1 MLTYLYDTLRPIQ
14 KSIQFAKVFLDFKAF
29 HLYNISIKP
38 IQKGVFN
45 LQNYYTISD
54 LTHRLITKYEIED
67 NENNFKAVR
76 TKVVRTL
83 KELKINVL
91 KKDQTGFISQS
102 DCLTIEYR
110 ITNYLLKRSSMTEER
125 REQYRKYV
133 DDYYKGEEARQKY
146 DDELASMT
154 QAERYEKERQDELE
168 YIKPVSEDQITRAMI
183 KALFNLFFTPI
194 DIEQWNKDHEL
205 LQSIFYHSTDDE
217 DFTDIE
223 TFRALERY
231 NNPHMYYTKKRER
244 PLI

>member
-1 MLTYLYDTLRPIQ
+1 M
-14 KSIQFAKVFLDFKAF
+14 
-29 HLYNISIKP
+29 
-38 IQKGVFN
+38 FN

-54 LTHRLITKYEIED
+54 LTHHLITKYEIED

-76 TKVVRTL
+76 AKLVRMI
-83 KELKINVL
+83 KELNINVL

-125 REQYRKYV
+125 REQYRKYI
-133 DDYYKGEEARQKY
+133 DDYYEREKAAQRYQ
-146 DDELASMT
+146 DELESMT
-154 QAERYEKERQDELE
+154 QDEQYEKMRQDELE

-183 KALFNLFFTPI
+183 TALFNLFFEPI

-205 LQSIFYHSTDDE
+205 LQSIFDYSTDDE

-231 NNPHMYYTKKRER
+231 NNPHMFYTKKRER

>member
-1 MLTYLYDTLRPIQ
+1 M
-14 KSIQFAKVFLDFKAF
+14 
-29 HLYNISIKP
+29 
-38 IQKGVFN
+38 
-45 LQNYYTISD
+45 QNYYTISD
-54 LTHRLITKYEIED
+54 LTHHLITKYEIED

-76 TKVVRTL
+76 AKLVRMI
-83 KELKINVL
+83 KELNINVL

-110 ITNYLLKRSSMTEER
+110 ITNYLLKRSSMPKER
-125 REQYRKYV
+125 LEQYFKYV
-133 DDYYKGEEARQKY
+133 DDYYKGEEAAQRYQ
-146 DDELASMT
+146 DELDSMT
-154 QAERYEKERQDELE
+154 QEERYEKERQDELE

-205 LQSIFYHSTDDE
+205 LQSIFDYSTDE
-217 DFTDIE
+217 LDFTDIE

-231 NNPHMYYTKKRER
+231 NNPHMYYTTKRER

>member
-1 MLTYLYDTLRPIQ
+1 M
-14 KSIQFAKVFLDFKAF
+14 
-29 HLYNISIKP
+29 
-38 IQKGVFN
+38 FN

-54 LTHRLITKYEIED
+54 LTHHLITKYEIED

-76 TKVVRTL
+76 AKLVRTI
-83 KELKINVL
+83 KELNINVP

-125 REQYRKYV
+125 REQYRKYI
-133 DDYYKGEEARQKY
+133 DDYYEREKAAQRY
-146 DDELASMT
+146 RDELESMT
-154 QAERYEKERQDELE
+154 QDEQYEKMRQDELE
-168 YIKPVSEDQITRAMI
+168 YIKPVSEEQITRAMI
-183 KALFNLFFTPI
+183 TALFNLFFEPI

-205 LQSIFYHSTDDE
+205 LQSIFDYSTDDE

-231 NNPHMYYTKKRER
+231 NNPHMYYTQKREK

>member
-1 MLTYLYDTLRPIQ
+1 
-14 KSIQFAKVFLDFKAF
+14 
-29 HLYNISIKP
+29 
-38 IQKGVFN
+38 VFN

-54 LTHRLITKYEIED
+54 LTHHLITKYEIED

-76 TKVVRTL
+76 AKLVRTI
-83 KELKINVL
+83 KELNINVP

-125 REQYRKYV
+125 REQYRKYI
-133 DDYYKGEEARQKY
+133 DDYYEREKAAQRY
-146 DDELASMT
+146 RDELESMT
-154 QAERYEKERQDELE
+154 QDEQYEKMRQDELE
-168 YIKPVSEDQITRAMI
+168 YIKPVSEEQITRAMI
-183 KALFNLFFTPI
+183 TALFNLFFEPI

-205 LQSIFYHSTDDE
+205 LQSIFDYSTDDE

-231 NNPHMYYTKKRER
+231 NNPHMFYTQKRER

>member
-1 MLTYLYDTLRPIQ
+1 M
-14 KSIQFAKVFLDFKAF
+14 
-29 HLYNISIKP
+29 
-38 IQKGVFN
+38 
-45 LQNYYTISD
+45 QNYYTISD
-54 LTHRLITKYEIED
+54 LTHHLITKYEIED

-76 TKVVRTL
+76 AKVVRTIKDL
-83 KELKINVL
+83 NINVP

-125 REQYRKYV
+125 REQYRKYI
-133 DDYYKGEEARQKY
+133 DDYYEREKAAQRY
-146 DDELASMT
+146 RDELESMT
-154 QAERYEKERQDELE
+154 QDEQYEKMRQDELE

-183 KALFNLFFTPI
+183 TALFNLFFEPI

-205 LQSIFYHSTDDE
+205 LQSIFDYSTDDE

-231 NNPHMYYTKKRER
+231 NNPHMFYTKKRER

>member
-1 MLTYLYDTLRPIQ
+1 M
-14 KSIQFAKVFLDFKAF
+14 
-29 HLYNISIKP
+29 
-38 IQKGVFN
+38 
-45 LQNYYTISD
+45 QNYYTISD
-54 LTHRLITKYEIED
+54 LTHHLITKYEIED

-76 TKVVRTL
+76 AKLVRTI
-83 KELKINVL
+83 KELNINVP

-125 REQYRKYV
+125 REQYRKYI
-133 DDYYKGEEARQKY
+133 DDYYEREKAAQIYR
-146 DDELASMT
+146 DELESMT
-154 QAERYEKERQDELE
+154 QDEQYEKMRQDELE

-183 KALFNLFFTPI
+183 TALFNLFFEPI

-205 LQSIFYHSTDDE
+205 LQSIFDYSTDDE

-231 NNPHMYYTKKRER
+231 NNPHMFYTKKRER

>member
-1 MLTYLYDTLRPIQ
+1 M
-14 KSIQFAKVFLDFKAF
+14 
-29 HLYNISIKP
+29 
-38 IQKGVFN
+38 
-45 LQNYYTISD
+45 QNYYTISD
-54 LTHRLITKYEIED
+54 LTHHLITKYEIED

-76 TKVVRTL
+76 AKLVRTI
-83 KELKINVL
+83 KELNINVP

-125 REQYRKYV
+125 REQYRKYI
-133 DDYYKGEEARQKY
+133 DDYYEREKAAQRY
-146 DDELASMT
+146 RDELESMT
-154 QAERYEKERQDELE
+154 QNEQYEKMRQDELE
-168 YIKPVSEDQITRAMI
+168 YIKPVSEDQITSAMI
-183 KALFNLFFTPI
+183 TALFNLFFEPI

-205 LQSIFYHSTDDE
+205 LQSIFDYSTDDE

-231 NNPHMYYTKKRER
+231 NNPHMFYTKKRER

>member
-1 MLTYLYDTLRPIQ
+1 M
-14 KSIQFAKVFLDFKAF
+14 
-29 HLYNISIKP
+29 
-38 IQKGVFN
+38 
-45 LQNYYTISD
+45 QNYYTISD
-54 LTHRLITKYEIED
+54 LTHHLITKYEIED

-76 TKVVRTL
+76 AKLVRTI
-83 KELKINVL
+83 KELNINVP

-110 ITNYLLKRSSMTEER
+110 ITNYLLKRSSMPKER
-125 REQYRKYV
+125 LEQYFKYV
-133 DDYYKGEEARQKY
+133 DDYYKSEEAAQRYQ
-146 DDELASMT
+146 DELDSMT
-154 QAERYEKERQDELE
+154 QEERYEKERQDELE

-205 LQSIFYHSTDDE
+205 LQSIFDYSTDE
-217 DFTDIE
+217 LDFTDIE

-231 NNPHMYYTKKRER
+231 NNPHMYYTQKREK

>member
-1 MLTYLYDTLRPIQ
+1 M
-14 KSIQFAKVFLDFKAF
+14 
-29 HLYNISIKP
+29 
-38 IQKGVFN
+38 FN

-54 LTHRLITKYEIED
+54 LTHHLITKYEIED

-76 TKVVRTL
+76 AKLVRTI
-83 KELKINVL
+83 KELNINVP

-125 REQYRKYV
+125 REQYSKYI
-133 DDYYKGEEARQKY
+133 DDYYEREKAAQRY
-146 DDELASMT
+146 RDELDSMT
-154 QAERYEKERQDELE
+154 QEERYAKERQDELE
-168 YIKPVSEDQITRAMI
+168 YIKPVSEEQITRAMI
-183 KALFNLFFTPI
+183 TALFNLFFEPI

-205 LQSIFYHSTDDE
+205 LQSIFDYSTDDE

-231 NNPHMYYTKKRER
+231 NNPHMFYTQKRER

>member
-1 MLTYLYDTLRPIQ
+1 M
-14 KSIQFAKVFLDFKAF
+14 
-29 HLYNISIKP
+29 
-38 IQKGVFN
+38 FN

-54 LTHRLITKYEIED
+54 LTHHLITKYEIED

-76 TKVVRTL
+76 AKLVRMI
-83 KELKINVL
+83 KELNINVL

-125 REQYRKYV
+125 REQYRKYI
-133 DDYYKGEEARQKY
+133 DDYYEREKAAQRY
-146 DDELASMT
+146 RDELESMT
-154 QAERYEKERQDELE
+154 QDEQYEKMRQDELE
-168 YIKPVSEDQITRAMI
+168 YIKPVSEDQITSAMI
-183 KALFNLFFTPI
+183 TALFNLFFEPI

-205 LQSIFYHSTDDE
+205 LQSIFDYSTDDE

-231 NNPHMYYTKKRER
+231 NNPHMFYTKKRER

>member
-1 MLTYLYDTLRPIQ
+1 M
-14 KSIQFAKVFLDFKAF
+14 
-29 HLYNISIKP
+29 
-38 IQKGVFN
+38 
-45 LQNYYTISD
+45 QNYYTISD
-54 LTHRLITKYEIED
+54 LTHHLITKYEIED

-76 TKVVRTL
+76 AKLVRTI
-83 KELKINVL
+83 KELNINVP

-125 REQYRKYV
+125 IEQYRKYI
-133 DDYYKGEEARQKY
+133 DDYYEREKAAQRY
-146 DDELASMT
+146 RDELESMT
-154 QAERYEKERQDELE
+154 QDEQYEKMRQDELE

-183 KALFNLFFTPI
+183 TALFNLFFEPI

-205 LQSIFYHSTDDE
+205 LQSIFDYSTDDE

-231 NNPHMYYTKKRER
+231 NNPHMYYTTKRER

>member
-1 MLTYLYDTLRPIQ
+1 M
-14 KSIQFAKVFLDFKAF
+14 
-29 HLYNISIKP
+29 
-38 IQKGVFN
+38 FN

-54 LTHRLITKYEIED
+54 LTHHLITKYEIED

-76 TKVVRTL
+76 AKLVRMI
-83 KELKINVL
+83 KELNINVL

-125 REQYRKYV
+125 REQYRKYI
-133 DDYYKGEEARQKY
+133 DDYYEREKAAQRY
-146 DDELASMT
+146 RDELESMT
-154 QAERYEKERQDELE
+154 QDEQYEKMRQDELE

-183 KALFNLFFTPI
+183 TALFNLFFEPI
-194 DIEQWNKDHEL
+194 DIEQWNKDHES
-205 LQSIFYHSTDDE
+205 LQSIFDYSTDDE

-231 NNPHMYYTKKRER
+231 NNPHMFYTKKRER

>member
-1 MLTYLYDTLRPIQ
+1 M
-14 KSIQFAKVFLDFKAF
+14 
-29 HLYNISIKP
+29 
-38 IQKGVFN
+38 
-45 LQNYYTISD
+45 QNYYTISD
-54 LTHRLITKYEIED
+54 LTHHLITKYEIED

-76 TKVVRTL
+76 AKLVRTI
-83 KELKINVL
+83 KELNINVP

-125 REQYRKYV
+125 REQYRKYI
-133 DDYYKGEEARQKY
+133 DDYYEREKAAQRY
-146 DDELASMT
+146 RDELESMT
-154 QAERYEKERQDELE
+154 QDEQYEKMRQDELE

-183 KALFNLFFTPI
+183 TALFNLFFEPI

-205 LQSIFYHSTDDE
+205 LQSIFDYSTDDE

-231 NNPHMYYTKKRER
+231 NNPHMFYTQKRER

>member
-1 MLTYLYDTLRPIQ
+1 M
-14 KSIQFAKVFLDFKAF
+14 
-29 HLYNISIKP
+29 
-38 IQKGVFN
+38 
-45 LQNYYTISD
+45 QNYYTISD
-54 LTHRLITKYEIED
+54 LTHHLITKYEIED

-76 TKVVRTL
+76 AKLVRTI
-83 KELKINVL
+83 KELNINVP

-125 REQYRKYV
+125 REQYRKYI
-133 DDYYKGEEARQKY
+133 DDYYEREKAAQRY
-146 DDELASMT
+146 RDELESLP
-154 QAERYEKERQDELE
+154 QDEQYEKMRQDELE
-168 YIKPVSEDQITRAMI
+168 YIKPVSEEQITRAMI
-183 KALFNLFFTPI
+183 TALFNLFFEPI

-205 LQSIFYHSTDDE
+205 LDSIFTFSTDDE

-231 NNPHMYYTKKRER
+231 NNPHMYYTQKRER

>member
-1 MLTYLYDTLRPIQ
+1 M
-14 KSIQFAKVFLDFKAF
+14 
-29 HLYNISIKP
+29 
-38 IQKGVFN
+38 FN

-54 LTHRLITKYEIED
+54 LTHHLITKYEIED

-76 TKVVRTL
+76 AKLVRTI
-83 KELKINVL
+83 KELNINVP

-125 REQYRKYV
+125 REQYRKYI
-133 DDYYKGEEARQKY
+133 DDYYEREKAAQRY
-146 DDELASMT
+146 RDELESMT
-154 QAERYEKERQDELE
+154 QDEQYEKMRQDELE

-183 KALFNLFFTPI
+183 AALFNLFFEPI

-205 LQSIFYHSTDDE
+205 LQSIFDYSTDDE

-231 NNPHMYYTKKRER
+231 NNPHMFYTKKRER

>member
-1 MLTYLYDTLRPIQ
+1 M
-14 KSIQFAKVFLDFKAF
+14 
-29 HLYNISIKP
+29 
-38 IQKGVFN
+38 
-45 LQNYYTISD
+45 QNYYTISD
-54 LTHRLITKYEIED
+54 LTHHLITKYEIED

-76 TKVVRTL
+76 AKLVRTI
-83 KELKINVL
+83 KELNINVP

-125 REQYRKYV
+125 REQYRKYI
-133 DDYYKGEEARQKY
+133 DDYYEREKAAQRY
-146 DDELASMT
+146 RDELESMT
-154 QAERYEKERQDELE
+154 QDEQYEKMRQDELE

-183 KALFNLFFTPI
+183 TALFNLFFEPI

-205 LQSIFYHSTDDE
+205 LQSIFDYSTDDE

-231 NNPHMYYTKKRER
+231 NNPHMFYTKKRES

>member
-1 MLTYLYDTLRPIQ
+1 M
-14 KSIQFAKVFLDFKAF
+14 
-29 HLYNISIKP
+29 
-38 IQKGVFN
+38 FN

-54 LTHRLITKYEIED
+54 LTHHLITKYEIED

-76 TKVVRTL
+76 AKLVRMI
-83 KELKINVL
+83 KELNITVL

-110 ITNYLLKRSSMTEER
+110 ITNYLLKRSSMTQD
-125 REQYRKYV
+125 EQY
-133 DDYYKGEEARQKY
+133 
-146 DDELASMT
+146 
-154 QAERYEKERQDELE
+154 EKMRQDELE

-183 KALFNLFFTPI
+183 TALFNLFFEPI

-205 LQSIFYHSTDDE
+205 LQSIFDYSTDDE

-231 NNPHMYYTKKRER
+231 NNPHMFYTKKRER